1 MAGLSF
7 GEAIAMG
14 ITQGLGQGAQKVIDN
29 RRQDR
34 LIAEDEKR
42 QDDRFERQR
51 KAQREDS
58 MAMLQEQ
65 TRIHREDYKVQRS
78 DQLADQKTTRA
89 YQVADQKTAY
99 AQQVAMENRREQFTR
114 QNAAYQFQESKML
127 AMFNTNLKYISE
139 NVDKNTA
146 YRDWAKLDATGVA
159 QKLALESVKGVPAAM
174 QKEAYQDAMKRF
186 HGMDKKEMLGQA
198 GLIPADLTPYINDP
212 QYKDAIPK
220 GYIAGM
226 AAPENGMDQKFT
238 YTAPAVPEVD
248 PNAPAP
254 IQLMHK
260 RTEAYA
266 TGIMN
271 SPVLMGRGLQI
282 ANIDPDVLNKV
293 DVDLGQ
299 GDKTPTFVDQSSGI
313 EVNRVDDMI
322 IKGLQNGTLVL
333 DTQGNLMT
341 KNGALRKEVAVS
353 AIADTQALAAPAMLA
368 RPGMGAA
375 SAPGSAPVESGIDAS
390 KALEGVQ
397 TGQAQVT
404 EQQKYRAE
412 KAEYKEYEKVATS
425 ISDDIGKAGV
435 VNMTESA
442 QRAKESIKNA
452 SPEVKKELYSL
463 VAASNG
469 DFAEAVRAMEKRGGN
484 VNASEAYG
492 ILQDLQACQN
502 ARILTLGGKAVS
514 EQEAKRF
521 ARELGQAGIMGSEK
535 ELLRGLS
542 NIQKMG
548 RDEVAANLEGKPQE
562 AKDIYFKTA
571 PIVSALMSEHD
582 VYGSPEGKAKV
593 AERKKAKTEA
603 LALIKQGESP
613 AEVDEYLKDTYGYT
627 ADDFED

>member
-14 ITQGLGQGAQKVIDN
+14 ITQGIGQGAMKVQDN

-34 LIAEDEKR
+34 LIAEGEKR

-65 TRIHREDYKVQRS
+65 TKIHREDYKVQRS
-78 DQLADQKTTRA
+78 DQLADQKTARA
-89 YQVADQKTAY
+89 NQVADQKTAY

-114 QNAAYQFQESKML
+114 QNAAYQFQESKKL

-146 YRDWAKLDATGVA
+146 YREWAKLDATGVA
-159 QKLALESVKGVPAAM
+159 QKLALESVKGVPASM

-238 YTAPAVPEVD
+238 YTAPAVPDVSPD
-248 PNAPAP
+248 APAA
-254 IQLMHK
+254 IQLMAK
-260 RTEAYA
+260 RTEGYA
-266 TGIMN
+266 STIQN
-271 SPVLMGRGLQI
+271 SPVLMARGLQI
-282 ANIDPDVLNKV
+282 SNIDTEVLNKI

-322 IKGLQNGTLVL
+322 IKGLQKGTLVL
-333 DTQGNLMT
+333 DMQGNLMT
-341 KNGALRKEVAVS
+341 KNAALRKEVALAS
-353 AIADTQALAAPAMLA
+353 MEDTQALAAPEMLA

-375 SAPGSAPVESGIDAS
+375 SAPGSAPVESGMNPA

-404 EQQKYRAE
+404 EQNKYRTE
-412 KAEYKEYEKVATS
+412 KAEYKEYENQATS
-425 ISDDIGKAGV
+425 VAKDVDSTGV
-435 VNMTESA
+435 LKMTESA
-442 QRAKESIKNA
+442 QRSRDSINGA
-452 SPEVKKELYSL
+452 SPEVQKELFGAFATSD
-463 VAASNG
+463 G
-469 DFAEAVRAMEKRGGN
+469 DVAEAVRALEKSN
-484 VNASEAYG
+484 NPAAKEAFL
-492 ILQDLQACQN
+492 ILQDLQATQN

-521 ARELGQAGIMGSEK
+521 ARELGQAGLMGSK
-535 ELLRGLS
+535 AELLRGLD
-542 NIQKMG
+542 NIIKMG
-548 RDEVAANLEGKPQE
+548 QDEVASNLEGKPQE
-562 AKDIYFKTA
+562 ARDIFFKNA
-571 PIVSALMSEHD
+571 PMYKKMMDEHD
-582 VYGSPEGKAKV
+582 TYGSPEGKARV
-593 AERKKAKTEA
+593 QERKKARSEA
-603 LALIKQGESP
+603 EALIKQGASP
-613 AEVDEYLKDTYGYT
+613 AEVSQYLEEEYGITLN
-627 ADDFED
+627 